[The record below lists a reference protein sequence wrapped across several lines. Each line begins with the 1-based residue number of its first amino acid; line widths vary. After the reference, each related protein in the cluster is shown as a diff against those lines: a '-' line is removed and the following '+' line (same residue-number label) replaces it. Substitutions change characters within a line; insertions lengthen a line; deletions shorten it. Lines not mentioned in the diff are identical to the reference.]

1 MKVIVAG
8 TRTFNNYQLLKE
20 TLDNLDIEITE
31 IVCGEAPGADRLGKF
46 YAQQYHIPIASFPAD
61 WSTYKHSAGPR
72 RNQQMAEYGDY
83 LVAFWNGKSPG
94 TRDMIHRMEQIGKH
108 GKVVRYD

>member
-1 MKVIVAG
+1 MKIIVAG

-31 IVCGEAPGADRLGKF
+31 IVCGEAPGADSLGKF
-46 YAQQYHIPIASFPAD
+46 YAQQCHIPIASFPAN
-61 WSTYKHSAGPR
+61 WSKNGKVAGFF

-83 LVAFWNGKSPG
+83 LVAFWDKKSPG

-108 GKVVRYD
+108 GKVVYYD